1 MSGHNKWSKIK
12 HKKASSDAKKSKEF
26 SKYSRLIS
34 TESRLVGGDT
44 SSPSLK
50 MIIDKAKSINMP
62 KENIER
68 AVQKGVVDT
77 DTPLEKVVYEA
88 YGPAGVAI
96 IIEVLTDNRNRSAQ
110 EVKRALSLHGHVL
123 AEIGSA
129 SWAFTRV
136 DGECIPSV
144 TITLSSDDAQK
155 LQSLV
160 DDLEEIDDVTE
171 VYSNAE

>member
-34 TESRLVGGDT
+34 TESRLVGGDI

-77 DTPLEKVVYEA
+77 DSPLEKVVYEA
-88 YGPAGVAI
+88 YGPGGVAI
-96 IIEVLTDNRNRSAQ
+96 IIEALTDNRNRSAQ

-129 SWAFTRV
+129 SWAFTKTV
-136 DGECIPSV
+136 GEWTPTV
-144 TITLSSDDAQK
+144 TLALSPEDTEK
-155 LQSLV
+155 LQLLI

-171 VYSNAE
+171 VYSNAS